1 MFRFTR
7 TKPRFIQTRTRT
19 HALSSSARPVNVAVV
34 GATGAVGHELLQ
46 LLHSRN
52 FPLSSL
58 KLLASSRSAGQTID
72 FGGSSLVVES
82 LSESSFDGI
91 DIALFSAGSE
101 RSRQY
106 APAAVAAG
114 AVVVDNSSAF
124 RMEHSVPLVIPEV
137 NPQALNEHQGIIANP
152 NCSTIIMAVPV
163 WALHKESRVR
173 RIVVSTYQAASGAGA
188 AAMRELEQQATDWAR
203 QDPLQTSIFGQQY
216 LWNLFSHNTPI
227 DPATGY
233 NEEELK
239 MVNETR
245 KIFADN
251 SIAVSATCVRVPT
264 LRAHA
269 MSINLSFELPMD
281 YQNARQILANTAGVE
296 LMDDRTQNNFP
307 TPLAA
312 SGQDPIM
319 VGRIRADLSQAAGT
333 GVELFAAGDQI
344 RKGAA
349 LNAVQIA
356 ELLVK
361 DDSLLL
367 GKRPAGSDGSSSD
380 GSSSGCSS
388 SSCSSSGGSSS
399 GAGRPVEVHKFGGA
413 ALGSAEAIRAVGMML
428 ADQQQTGKS
437 IAAVCSALFGV
448 TNKLEEAVMF
458 RSAGDSVALEAT
470 KLELGQ
476 LHRAAAEPLLPPAA
490 LDKYLQLVSRVLGHA
505 LRCDETTAG
514 TAACKRSSDSV
525 MHIGEVLSAELM
537 AAHLST
543 SCGVRAECVS
553 SGNIIRTD
561 GVFGDATPDLTATK
575 QLTQAIAQPILDA
588 GTMVTIPGFFGASAD
603 GQVTTFGRGGSDLS
617 ATIVAHALNAQKVTL
632 WKVETSKHHCGNEF
646 GGWTQGL
653 CGVVHCADLK
663 RTIPHLSYK
672 EASELARFG
681 KKVLHHRT
689 VQPVIDAQIPIAVR
703 NLVEPSLKG
712 SLISTQSAGRAG
724 GATTITKC
732 SFEHYESVRNA
743 DIALMHNFG
752 STASVVAVVGD
763 EIAANRQLQDQVIR
777 VLSRA
782 FETAV
787 VPAAVNQSPHSF
799 CVILE
804 QADAPAAVQML
815 HSLIF
820 ESEPRPA
827 SFRSHHSVQL
837 RRPSEV
843 VRMQQRCFRSR

>member
-1 MFRFTR
+1 M
-7 TKPRFIQTRTRT
+7 Q
-19 HALSSSARPVNVAVV
+19 
-34 GATGAVGHELLQ
+34 
-46 LLHSRN
+46 
-52 FPLSSL
+52 
-58 KLLASSRSAGQTID
+58 
-72 FGGSSLVVES
+72 
-82 LSESSFDGI
+82 
-91 DIALFSAGSE
+91 
-101 RSRQY
+101 
-106 APAAVAAG
+106 
-114 AVVVDNSSAF
+114 
-124 RMEHSVPLVIPEV
+124 
-137 NPQALNEHQGIIANP
+137 
-152 NCSTIIMAVPV
+152 
-163 WALHKESRVR
+163 

-188 AAMRELEQQATDWAR
+188 AAMRELEQQATDWAQ

-227 DPATGY
+227 DAITGY

-245 KIFADN
+245 KIFGDN

-296 LMDDRTQNNFP
+296 LMDDRTQNKFP

-361 DDSLLL
+361 DDSLL
-367 GKRPAGSDGSSSD
+367 GKRPACSDGASFS
-380 GSSSGCSS
+380 GSPSGGSS

-399 GAGRPVEVHKFGGA
+399 DGSSSGSGRPVEVHKFGGA

-458 RSAGDSVALEAT
+458 RSAGDSAALEAT

-476 LHRAAAEPLLPPAA
+476 SHRVAAEPLLPPAA

-514 TAACKRSSDSV
+514 TAACKQSSDSV
-525 MHIGEVLSAELM
+525 MHVGEVLSAELM

-575 QLTQAIAQPILDA
+575 QLAQAIAQPILDA
-588 GTMVTIPGFFGASAD
+588 GTVVTIPGFFGASAD

-646 GGWTQGL
+646 GGWAQGL

-712 SLISTQSAGRAG
+712 SLISTRSSGQAG
-724 GATTITKC
+724 GATTVTKC
-732 SFEHYESVRNA
+732 SLEHYKSVCNA
-743 DIALMHNFG
+743 DIALTHNFG

-763 EIAANRQLQDQVIR
+763 EIAANQQLQDQVIR
-777 VLSRA
+777 LLSRA

-787 VPAAVNQSPHSF
+787 VPAAVNQSPDSF

-804 QADAPAAVQML
+804 QEDAPAAVQML

-820 ESEPRPA
+820 QSEPRPA
-827 SFRSHHSVQL
+827 AFRSHHSVQL